1 MTAALGRNRVLTPP
15 AFSIGLC
22 FTRRHGGTERR
33 ERGGSWR
40 EWRAEKEL
48 EENGER
54 ENLKRTER
62 ELEENGE
69 YKKFS
74 AMRQT
79 ALEENWRGTRGGFG
93 GTWRGLGGRL
103 REQRRQKEEERE
115 RKEKE
120 KRKKRGKIRHPVSE
134 REQPVQGGSGSLKR

>member
-1 MTAALGRNRVLTPP
+1 M
-15 AFSIGLC
+15 
-22 FTRRHGGTERR
+22 ERR
-33 ERGGSWR
+33 G
-40 EWRAEKEL
+40 WRAEREL

-54 ENLKRTER
+54 ELEENGER

-79 ALEENWRGTRGGFG
+79 ALEENWRGTRGGFW

-103 REQRRQKEEERE
+103 REQRRQRMN
-115 RKEKE
+115 
-120 KRKKRGKIRHPVSE
+120 
-134 REQPVQGGSGSLKR
+134 

>member
-1 MTAALGRNRVLTPP
+1 MTAALGRNRGLTPP

-33 ERGGSWR
+33 ERGGTWR
-40 EWRAEKEL
+40 AWRAEKEL

-54 ENLKRTER
+54 ELEENGER

-69 YKKFS
+69 YKKLS

-79 ALEENWRGTRGGFG
+79 ALEEN
-93 GTWRGLGGRL
+93 
-103 REQRRQKEEERE
+103 
-115 RKEKE
+115 
-120 KRKKRGKIRHPVSE
+120 
-134 REQPVQGGSGSLKR
+134 